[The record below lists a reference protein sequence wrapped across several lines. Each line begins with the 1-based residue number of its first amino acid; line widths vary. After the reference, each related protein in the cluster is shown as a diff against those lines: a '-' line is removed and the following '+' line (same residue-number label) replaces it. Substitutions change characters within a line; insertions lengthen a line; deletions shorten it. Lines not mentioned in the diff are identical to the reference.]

1 VGNWL
6 EALRDRVVVR
16 SQLGKQKLDAVATR
30 RRLDA
35 KLCELGE
42 LVLELVR
49 EGRLSLP
56 EEMAALVRESREL
69 EDMLRAQ
76 QAEIAALA
84 AESA

>member
-1 VGNWL
+1 MGNWL